1 MIKALLFIFE
11 PGTAWIRVADA
22 RRGLGFIFTTY
33 LLPML
38 LLVAVVEGA
47 GMVKWGKWQAVIGQI
62 KKFTV
67 GEAVVFEA
75 FQTLLMLV
83 AIAACAHLIKMLGE
97 TFHGRHDYR
106 QAFTAV
112 IYGLSPL
119 FMVRLLDA
127 FPSVNPWL
135 TWVVGI
141 LLVVAILYHG
151 VPCVMLPD
159 PPHALGLYFMSSIL
173 IVTVT
178 GAERFATFWCVSGY
192 SQPLENFI
200 ADTAAKLPF

>member
-1 MIKALLFIFE
+1 MIKALFFIFE
-11 PGTAWIRVADA
+11 PGTTWIRVAEA
-22 RRGLGFIFTTY
+22 RRGLGIIFATY

-38 LLVAVVEGA
+38 LLVAVAEGA
-47 GMVKWGKWQAVIGQI
+47 GMVKWGKWQAGIGQV

-67 GEAVVFEA
+67 GEAVVYE
-75 FQTLLMLV
+75 TLSTILMIV
-83 AIAACAHLIKMLGE
+83 AIAVCAHLLKMLGE

-106 QAFTAV
+106 QSFTAI

-119 FMVRLLDA
+119 FLVRLLDA
-127 FPSVNPWL
+127 LPTVNPWL
-135 TWVVGI
+135 TWAIGI
-141 LLVVAILYHG
+141 MLVVAVLYHG

-159 PPHALGLYFMSSIL
+159 PPHALGLYFMSSI
-173 IVTVT
+173 VVVAVT
-178 GAERFATFWCVSGY
+178 GAERFATFWCISGY